1 MKREKDSMGH
11 QLQEQL
17 EKHNIDRD
25 SNREAARVNNDLKV
39 KLKQMDGETL
49 AAKNTISSKE
59 LIISKKVQLITELE
73 ESESKLR
80 EERRD
85 LFAKNRELVYEND
98 ELTQTI
104 DILQARIKRLNQS
117 QMRADSNI

>member
-1 MKREKDSMGH
+1 MKREKQNLGNK
-11 QLQEQL
+11 LQEHEEKHIVERDSIRDTVRTLNDLRLRINQL
-17 EKHNIDRD
+17 E
-25 SNREAARVNNDLKV
+25 S
-39 KLKQMDGETL
+39 ETL
-49 AAKNTISSKE
+49 ASKNTISSKE
-59 LIISKKVQLITELE
+59 LIISKKIQLISELE

-117 QMRADSNI
+117 QMRSEAT